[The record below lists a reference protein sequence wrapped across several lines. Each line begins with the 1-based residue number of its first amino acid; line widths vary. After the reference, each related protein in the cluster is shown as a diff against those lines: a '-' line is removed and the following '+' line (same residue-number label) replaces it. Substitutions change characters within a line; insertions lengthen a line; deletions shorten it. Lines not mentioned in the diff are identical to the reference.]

1 MEHSMERMT
10 FNSPNPSSAASAVSM
25 ASIHGNNYPHHHQQQ
40 HSFAFTSA
48 TMHSHLQSTYH
59 DGPWQRHEDNLLNEA
74 VNTYGTKSWKSV
86 ADYAFPDGSR
96 DRNECMHRWRAL
108 SSIRPR
114 QVKGPWTDEEDR
126 KLRELVNEYGPEKWV
141 FIASRIVSRTGKQCR
156 ERWHNHLDPLINK
169 APFTH
174 EEDIRILELYSQ
186 LGSKW
191 AEMAKHMPG
200 RPDNAIK
207 NHFNTT
213 MQRKKRRMSMP
224 IIHSEYP
231 YHHHYHSDS
240 NNNNNQIHH
249 SSLRPHSNGNSLSN
263 GCHQIM
269 PSSGGFRA
277 GSGAAPPPGAAAV
290 GLQSTPSA
298 TSSPSSS
305 SSSSSTSS
313 SSPLGPGM
321 PMSISGGHSHPFH
334 NIPNAMARFMPYER
348 RHSLPISNIMVPPSG
363 SFSSPSSSSSS
374 NNNSNNCATN
384 GSLIL
389 PSPPKTPDVTRRKS
403 TLSSWCITPPP
414 GRTQIGVNAMQTPYA
429 SSSSSSASSSSS
441 SSLGSSPTSNNTT
454 LPGIASFVHASEH
467 FSSSAPSAPLFKHRD
482 GSLPSFHP
490 SDSITIMKRSASN
503 PSTLSAH
510 CQSSFS
516 ANFTPSSS
524 TSSLAA
530 SPPPPPPPLHT
541 SLLSAYHSSPRQQS
555 LQQYRHQQT
564 MSTSSAASVDAMAI
578 VPSVRHIQTIA
589 ESSDDCGRAIKRETS
604 QETED
609 SLVGGRF
616 PHHHPHLHVHGHN
629 YGHIDYRQR
638 RYNNRSNDDEVED
651 EDMLSSDQ
659 ESIGLTEDE
668 DLDERDLLDDLDEDD
683 KDDEEDEDVKEMTL
697 ASGIVHP
704 IRRNYSASSVNVM
717 SIENLVGPS
726 A

>member
-1 MEHSMERMT
+1 MEHSMERLT

-25 ASIHGNNYPHHHQQQ
+25 ASIHGNGYPHHHP
-40 HSFAFTSA
+40 FAFTSA
-48 TMHSHLQSTYH
+48 TMHSHPQSTYT
-59 DGPWQRHEDNLLNEA
+59 DGPWQRHEDHLLNEA

-126 KLRELVNEYGPEKWV
+126 KLRDLVNEYGPEKWV
-141 FIASRIVSRTGKQCR
+141 FIASRIGSRTGKQCR

-174 EEDIRILELYSQ
+174 EEDMRILELYNQ

-224 IIHSEYP
+224 VIHSEYP
-231 YHHHYHSDS
+231 YHH
-240 NNNNNQIHH
+240 NQVH
-249 SSLRPHSNGNSLSN
+249 SSLRHHSSNSNGNNSN
-263 GCHQIM
+263 GNNNNGQQHLHHLHHQFL
-269 PSSGGFRA
+269 SSSASGFRA
-277 GSGAAPPPGAAAV
+277 GPGAVVSAPFVSAAV
-290 GLQSTPSA
+290 VGGGGVQSTPA
-298 TSSPSSS
+298 TTSPLST
-305 SSSSSTSS
+305 SSTS
-313 SSPLGPGM
+313 PLEPSMSMPG
-321 PMSISGGHSHPFH
+321 GNGNFH

-348 RHSLPISNIMVPPSG
+348 RHSLPISSILAP
-363 SFSSPSSSSSS
+363 FSTSSSSSS
-374 NNNSNNCATN
+374 FSSPPLSNNSSS

-414 GRTQIGVNAMQTPYA
+414 GRTQFASNVMQTPY
-429 SSSSSSASSSSS
+429 SSSSSSIASSASSSSP
-441 SSLGSSPTSNNTT
+441 SLGGSPTFNNNNNNMT
-454 LPGIASFVHASEH
+454 LPGIASFVHASNQQQ
-467 FSSSAPSAPLFKHRD
+467 SSTPSLAPLFKHRN
-482 GSLPSFHP
+482 GSLPSLYSLDP
-490 SDSITIMKRSASN
+490 NPVMKRSASD
-503 PSTLSAH
+503 PSTSIHYHRQPLLGGSL
-510 CQSSFS
+510 
-516 ANFTPSSS
+516 TPSSS
-524 TSSLAA
+524 SSASSLAT
-530 SPPPPPPPLHT
+530 SPPSLPLAPP
-541 SLLSAYHSSPRQQS
+541 
-555 LQQYRHQQT
+555 
-564 MSTSSAASVDAMAI
+564 SAASSI
-578 VPSVRHIQTIA
+578 TPSVRHIQTIV
-589 ESSDDCGRAIKRETS
+589 DTDCGRAMKRERS
-604 QETED
+604 QKAEITAGRLQHQRL
-609 SLVGGRF
+609 SL
-616 PHHHPHLHVHGHN
+616 HGHSH
-629 YGHIDYRQR
+629 GHIEYCQR
-638 RYNNRSNDDEVED
+638 RYNHSNAEDDD

-668 DLDERDLLDDLDEDD
+668 DLDERDLDDEDDEDDD
-683 KDDEEDEDVKEMTL
+683 KDDDDEEEEEMEM
-697 ASGIVHP
+697 ASGIVHHHSGRQ
-704 IRRNYSASSVNVM
+704 IYSHSSLNVM